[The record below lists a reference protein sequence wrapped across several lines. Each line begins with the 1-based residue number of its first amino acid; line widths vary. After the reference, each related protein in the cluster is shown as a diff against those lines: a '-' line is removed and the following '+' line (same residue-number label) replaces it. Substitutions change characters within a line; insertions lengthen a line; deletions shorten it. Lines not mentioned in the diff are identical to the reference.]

1 MTNIN
6 KPSKIRIVFGSGTKC
21 QSTSLNENLLKGPDL
36 LNNLVGVLLRFRLG
50 KFCIMTD
57 IEKIQREDEIE
68 TSVLRFTWRRTIYST
83 RSRKSVE

>member
-1 MTNIN
+1 MTNID
-6 KPSKIRIVFGSGTKC
+6 KPSKIRIVLGTGTKC

-36 LNNLVGVLLRFRLG
+36 LNNLVGVLLRFCLG

-68 TSVLRFTWRRTIYST
+68 TEMF
-83 RSRKSVE
+83 